1 MKKLVLFLVV
11 VLPVTLLLSGC
22 KNPVDIDFS
31 DLFNVNERVA
41 IAATFQNENGL
52 ATIGTLQV
60 VWDGQTIQELTPST
74 PVDRLTISAS
84 KPGRERG
91 SHHLSLRIANQTSSP
106 NTYRVTGL
114 VIRSYDE
121 AGTVVG
127 TLTLDPRTELLATN
141 GAIEYD
147 IRL

>member
-1 MKKLVLFLVV
+1 MRKFAPLLALVLS
-11 VLPVTLLLSGC
+11 VTLPLSGC
-22 KNPVDIDFS
+22 KNPVDVDFG
-31 DLFNVNERVA
+31 DLFNANERVTV
-41 IAATFQNENGL
+41 AATFENGSGL

-74 PVDRLTISAS
+74 PVDRITISAS
-84 KPGRERG
+84 KFGRERG

-141 GAIEYD
+141 GAIVYD
-147 IRL
+147 FRL